1 MGFPYSSGDVLTAA
15 DLNANIDG
23 TAQFVG
29 RNTGSGASYPA
40 SVTSSGQWVVPV
52 AVNVTCN
59 INDQFF
65 VQFEASWVNT
75 ATNIISFSVYDSG
88 TAAGLQITQGRFNSG
103 NNFAAASVVWTA
115 PSSGSRALQ
124 LRFASSAGSMQAF
137 GSENVTNL
145 IVWKI
150 Q

>member
-1 MGFPYSSGDVLTAA
+1 MAFPYSSGDVLTAA
-15 DLNANIDG
+15 DLNANIDD

-29 RNTGSGASYPA
+29 RSTGGGAGYPA

-52 AVNVTCN
+52 AVNVTCDSG
-59 INDQFF
+59 DQFF
-65 VQFEASWVNT
+65 VQFESSWVNT
-75 ATNIISFSVYDSG
+75 ATNIISFTVYDTG
-88 TAAGLQITQGRFNSG
+88 AAASVQITQGRFNSG

-115 PSSGSRALQ
+115 TTSGARSLQ
-124 LRFASSAGSMQAF
+124 LRFASSTGSMQAF